1 MLVTVLQMSVFWR
14 QLQRIIMDSGVL
26 ITKSDADFFF
36 SFTSQFFPGIIIG
49 RENRICVRIIWRP
62 SAERTENGG
71 ENDETKRKRRALR
84 EEKQESREAKTRAPR
99 EETITDDLRTQVISC
114 CAFAQLL
121 EHLVC
126 P

>member
-1 MLVTVLQMSVFWR
+1 MT
-14 QLQRIIMDSGVL
+14 
-26 ITKSDADFFF
+26 FF
-36 SFTSQFFPGIIIG
+36 SEAYSNG
-49 RENRICVRIIWRP
+49 R
-62 SAERTENGG
+62 

-84 EEKQESREAKTRAPR
+84 KERQETRSKTRVSR
-99 EETITDDLRTQVISC
+99 EETITDDLRMQVISC